1 MSKPF
6 EGGSDQVRYDNIDRK
21 IWRNYRIA
29 MGLAAAAFTLGA
41 SLLIAYKAA
50 AGDNRPEVAHIQP
63 SAPDLPQQLAE
74 LYRQSP

>member
-1 MSKPF
+1 
-6 EGGSDQVRYDNIDRK
+6 
-21 IWRNYRIA
+21 

-41 SLLIAYKAA
+41 SMFIAYKAA